1 MYECP
6 DCSCPNE
13 ESACQCVQ
21 CGAELFE
28 QPAGGSNGNAFAD
41 LAVHRGH
48 TPVFLQLNDIFTNEL
63 TVMQTRAYLTDLY
76 DHLDKEARR
85 FERLPPIWQNSAYT
99 EGVALV
105 LEGLMVLQEVVQH
118 ALREDRPP
126 DNWLETAMEADFI
139 LREGT
144 DLLTVA

>member
-6 DCSCPNE
+6 DCEHPNE
-13 ESACQCVQ
+13 ESASHCAR

-28 QPAGGSNGNAFAD
+28 ELAGGCNANAFAD

-48 TPVFLQLNDIFTNEL
+48 TAAFLQLNDIFTNEL
-63 TVMQTRAYLTDLY
+63 SVMQTRSYLTDLY
-76 DHLDKEARR
+76 EHLDQEVRH
-85 FERLPPIWQNSAYT
+85 FERMPPIWQNSAYT

-105 LEGLMVLQEVVQH
+105 LEGLLVLQEVVQL

-144 DLLTVA
+144 DLLAVA